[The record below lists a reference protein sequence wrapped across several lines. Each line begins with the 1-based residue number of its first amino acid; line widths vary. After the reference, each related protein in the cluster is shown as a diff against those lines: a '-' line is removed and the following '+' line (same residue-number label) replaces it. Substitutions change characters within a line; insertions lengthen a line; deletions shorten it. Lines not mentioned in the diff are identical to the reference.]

1 MRLTQTAVALAL
13 AVIAAGPAG
22 AETTAPAPDAAV
34 FAPPQENAGAYL
46 AARTALIDGSFADA
60 AYWFDRSLQTDPD
73 NLALLEGA
81 MLASM
86 SLGAFDQAGKAA
98 DATLAL
104 GAKSQFAALA
114 LIARDGKAEDFT
126 AIGKFLAEGPKVN
139 AAFDQL
145 AAAWALAGQG
155 EMTEA
160 IAAFDKLSKDRAAGT
175 LGIYHKALA
184 LAVVGDFEGA
194 DKVLSAEDA
203 RQVRQFRRAVM
214 AHAQILSQ
222 LERNKDALKLLNEVF
237 VPDQDL
243 AIEEMKARLENGE
256 TLPWS
261 IVQTPLQGLA
271 EVYYSL
277 AMALRGDADTTYT
290 LLYSRAAAYLRPD
303 HAEAL
308 LMSAAMLNDEGQSAL
323 ASEVYQQVSP
333 EAAEHYMAEAGRAQ
347 ALLSE
352 DKPDAALEVMQS
364 LAKTYPRLRA
374 VHVAYG
380 DMLRR
385 EERYQDAERAYSAA
399 IDLVETPGADDWS
412 LYFLRGICHEQ
423 LKQYDKSEADLRQA
437 LKLKPD
443 DPQALNFLGYSY
455 LEQGRNYDE
464 ALDMIKR
471 AVDAAPDNGAI
482 MDSLAWAYFLLGR
495 YPEALDP
502 MERASLMEP
511 LEPEVTDHLGDV
523 YWAVG
528 RKLEAKFQWRRA
540 LSFNPEEVAAAR
552 IRRKLEVGL
561 DKVLAEEGAP
571 PLGTVNA
578 AANDN

>member
-13 AVIAAGPAG
+13 ALLAAGPLG
-22 AETTAPAPDAAV
+22 AETTEPATDTPH
-34 FAPPQENAGAYL
+34 FAPPQDNAGAYL
-46 AARTALIDGSFADA
+46 AARSALIEGSFGDA
-60 AYWFDRSLQTDPD
+60 SFWFDRALQSDPE

-81 MLASM
+81 LLANM
-86 SLGAFDQAGKAA
+86 SLGDFDQAGKAA
-98 DATLAL
+98 EKTLAL

-114 LIARDGKAEDFT
+114 LIAHDGKAEDF
-126 AIGKFLAEGPKVN
+126 AKIGKFLAEGPKVN
-139 AAFDQL
+139 GAFDQL

-160 IAAFDKLSKDRAAGT
+160 VAAFDKLSKDRAAGT

-194 DKVLSAEDA
+194 DKVLAAEDA

-214 AHAQILSQ
+214 AHAEILSQ

-243 AIEEMKARLENGE
+243 AIEDMKTRLENGE
-256 TLPWS
+256 VLPWS
-261 IVQTPLQGLA
+261 IVTTPQQGLA

-277 AMALRGDADTTYT
+277 AMALRGDAETVYT
-290 LLYSRAAAYLRPD
+290 LLYARAAAYLRPD

-308 LMSAAMLNDEGQSAL
+308 LMSASMLNDEGQSGL
-323 ASEVYQQVSP
+323 ASAVYEQVSP
-333 EAAEHYMAEAGRAQ
+333 EAPEHYMAEAGRAQ
-347 ALLSE
+347 ALLAE
-352 DKPDAALEVMQS
+352 DKTDAALEVMQT

-380 DMLRR
+380 DMLRK

-399 IDLVETPGADDWS
+399 IDLLETPGPDDWS
-412 LYFLRGICHEQ
+412 LFFLRGISHEQ

-443 DPQALNFLGYSY
+443 DPQALNFLGYSF
-455 LEQGRNYDE
+455 LEQGKNYDE

-482 MDSLAWAYFLLGR
+482 VDSLAWAYFRLGR
-495 YPEALDP
+495 YTEALEP

-511 LEPEVTDHLGDV
+511 VEPEVTDHLGDV

-540 LSFNPEEVAAAR
+540 LSFNPEEKDAAR

-578 AANDN
+578 AANNN